1 MIALVLLV
9 AVAESRPGRG
19 HGRGR
24 HPHFDLESGEDR
36 PTRDPNHTHADSS
49 SEEVTGANGEIIRPT
64 RQPDHTH
71 ADGVTH
77 DAEVPHRR
85 PHGRRPHGRPQRNRD

>member
-9 AVAESRPGRG
+9 AVSESRPGRG
-19 HGRGR
+19 DSRER
-24 HPHFDLESGEDR
+24 DPHFDLESGEDSS
-36 PTRDPNHTHADSS
+36 DHDDSS

-85 PHGRRPHGRPQRNRD
+85 PYGRRPRGRPQRNRD